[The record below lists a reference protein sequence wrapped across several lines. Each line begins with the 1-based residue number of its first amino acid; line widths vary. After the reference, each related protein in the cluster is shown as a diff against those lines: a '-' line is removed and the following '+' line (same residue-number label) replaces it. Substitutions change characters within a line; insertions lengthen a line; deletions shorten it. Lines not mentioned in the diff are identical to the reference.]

1 VEGEDEVTPAP
12 LDGQAAL
19 RVLRT
24 MWRIRCFEE
33 RVGALKRAD
42 EVFSLIHLSIGGE
55 GVAAAVCTQL
65 RDDDYTYTGHRAH
78 GHVIARGASLER
90 TMAELMGRSDG
101 LCRGFGGSMH
111 LVDRE
116 HGLMGA
122 TGVVGGN
129 IPLAL
134 GGALA
139 ARLRGS
145 DQVGVVFFGDGAVQA
160 GHFNESVNLAAL
172 WRLPVILV
180 CENNGMAE
188 FTERSEHSV
197 VELVSDVVA
206 PYEITRETVDGN
218 DVAAV
223 WEAFGR
229 HLAAA
234 RAGRGPYL
242 LECLTY
248 RLRGH
253 YEGDAMQ
260 YREAIAAE
268 EWQAR
273 DPILR
278 LERRAVAE
286 GLFGEAEAAA
296 AAADARAAVEAAVEF
311 ARASPYP
318 PSELLEELV
327 YAPS

>member
-1 VEGEDEVTPAP
+1 
-12 LDGQAAL
+12 
-19 RVLRT
+19 
-24 MWRIRCFEE
+24 MWRIRVFEE
-33 RVGALKRAD
+33 RVGVLKRAD
-42 EVFSLIHLSIGGE
+42 EVYGLIHLSIGGE
-55 GVAAAVCTQL
+55 GVAGAVCSQL
-65 RDDDYTYTGHRAH
+65 RDDDPAYTGHRGH
-78 GHVIARGASLER
+78 GHAIAKGAPLQR
-90 TMAELMGRSDG
+90 VMAELMGRSDG

-111 LVDRE
+111 LVDSE

-134 GGALA
+134 GSALA

-145 DQVGVVFFGDGAVQA
+145 DAVAVVFFGDGAVQA

-172 WRLPVILV
+172 WALPVILV

-188 FTERSEHSV
+188 FTARAEHSV
-197 VELVSDVVA
+197 IERVSDVVA
-206 PYEITRETVDGN
+206 PYGVTRETVDGN

-223 WEAFGR
+223 WEVFARF
-229 HLAAA
+229 LAAA
-234 RAGRGPYL
+234 RGGAGPFL

-253 YEGDAMQ
+253 YEGDPTQ

-268 EWQAR
+268 EWQQR

-278 LERRAVAE
+278 LARLAAAQ
-286 GLFGEAEAAA
+286 GWFGEEQAQAAQS
-296 AAADARAAVEAAVEF
+296 DARAEVEAAVAF
-311 ARASPYP
+311 ARASPFP
-318 PSELLEELV
+318 EPALLEALV
-327 YAPS
+327 YAQ